1 MYVTKV
7 MYNLNP
13 MGDYNLQNVVSNC
26 IDHYLD
32 GLEMI
37 NKLQDSNDN
46 PIEEKALFDKYYG
59 KKISFN
65 TDLLQLEIVISST
78 DIIRDYKSVILEI
91 NKQRLENGGRLDPHL
106 IDDPELEDDEKIFM
120 LDQQILACSSFN
132 GLQIKIFKL
141 NNIDYYCYSL

>member
-32 GLEMI
+32 GLETI

-46 PIEEKALFDKYYG
+46 PIDEKVLFDKYYG

-65 TDLLQLEIVISST
+65 TDLLQLEIVISSA

-106 IDDPELEDDEKIFM
+106 IDDQELEDDEKIFM

>member
-7 MYNLNP
+7 MYNLKP
-13 MGDYNLQNVVSNC
+13 MGDYGVQDVVNDC
-26 IDHYLD
+26 INHYLN
-32 GLEMI
+32 GLDTI
-37 NKLQDSNDN
+37 NKLQGSAEY
-46 PIEEKALFDKYYG
+46 PIDEKTLFDKYYG

-78 DIIRDYKSVILEI
+78 DIIRDYKSVILKI

-106 IDDPELEDDEKIFM
+106 MDDEELEDDEKIFM
-120 LDQQILACSSFN
+120 LDQQILACTSFN

-141 NNIDYYCYSL
+141 NNKDYYCYSL